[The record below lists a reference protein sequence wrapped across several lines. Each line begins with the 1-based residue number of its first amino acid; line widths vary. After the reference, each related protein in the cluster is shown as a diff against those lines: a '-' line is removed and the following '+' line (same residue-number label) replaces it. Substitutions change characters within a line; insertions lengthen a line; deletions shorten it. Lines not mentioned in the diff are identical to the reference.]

1 VGSCFWENN
10 WEVEA
15 MAKDT
20 VSLVLGGDVP
30 LATFARVMGNFSALI
45 RSLSD
50 EVVGPG
56 AIEWEISHLE
66 GGSATAVVRGI
77 YDVAADVERVV
88 QAYGIVGQCLEQA
101 RPVPYSD
108 EVVLTAKSITSILDG
123 KVRSVEFVTDDYV
136 ASITEPL
143 VEEEERGHRLY
154 SLGTVRGVIETISLR
169 GRLKFTLYDDL
180 FDRAVHC
187 YPDEG
192 QREHLRKVWGKHV
205 SVSGWI
211 YRDPD
216 MGRPLEI
223 TRLGTI
229 LILEDFPPDSYKAAR
244 GVMPWRLGDE
254 LPEVLI
260 RRLRDA

>member
-216 MGRPLEI
+216 MGRPLEV

-229 LILEDFPPDSYKAAR
+229 VILEDFPPDSYKAAR
-244 GVMPWRLGDE
+244 GVMPWRPGDE